1 MIRYQLICDEEHTFE
16 SWFANSA
23 AFDSLSD
30 LGEITCPICGSTQVR
45 KAIMA
50 PNVSPRTRQKSSDDA
65 PRPASSTSS
74 EVATIADS
82 DAPVDVS
89 NNSDAAAQVAQLVE
103 AIRQVRDEVLA
114 KSENVGSR
122 FAEEARKIHFEEVE
136 PRAIYGQATSE
147 EARDL
152 VEDGVDF
159 YALPTLPEDR
169 N

>member
-65 PRPASSTSS
+65 PRPSPNGSD
-74 EVATIADS
+74 VATTPDS
-82 DAPVDVS
+82 EAPVDVS

-114 KSENVGSR
+114 KSENVGPR

-136 PRAIYGQATSE
+136 PRSIYGQATSE